1 MSIVGLA
8 APGGSG
14 DPGDGLDAPSGGTG
28 ESGDVLDELRANLG
42 ERLLDD
48 PASLAAYAVD
58 SSRAQPEGLP
68 IAVVRATST
77 GDVSTALAWAHARGI
92 RVSVRGAGTGLSGGA
107 VAYAGG
113 LVVSL
118 EAMDRIVSIDVDNRL
133 ADVEAGVVTAD
144 LDAAAHA
151 HGLFFPPDP
160 ASAQWS
166 TIGGNIATNAGGLR
180 CVAHGVTTDVVAA
193 LEVVLADG
201 RILRTGARTRKN
213 TTGYDLTS
221 LFCGSEGTLGVITA
235 ATVRLKPVPPGQP
248 RTFRAS
254 FDDIEDAGRAVTAIV
269 SGPAAPEVLELIDAR
284 SVEIIEAFHPS
295 GLPSPGAA
303 MLVGQTVGLTAHDS
317 AEAITAICRAHGAVE
332 TEVSDSDSLLEARR
346 LANPALTA
354 QGLRVSC
361 DVGVPVSQLATV
373 FRGIGE
379 LAQRH
384 GRRIAIVAHAGD
396 GNLHPTV
403 EAGDSPAE
411 YAAAELVI
419 DDITHLALSL
429 GGTISGEHGIGS
441 VKRHELPWQQDAVAL
456 DVQRAI
462 KAALDPS
469 GILTPGRAI

>member
-1 MSIVGLA
+1 MSA
-8 APGGSG
+8 
-14 DPGDGLDAPSGGTG
+14 DGF
-28 ESGDVLDELRANLG
+28 DELRAALG
-42 ERLLDD
+42 GRLLED
-48 PASLAAYAVD
+48 PESLIAYSLD
-58 SSRAQPEGLP
+58 SSRAKPGGRP
-68 IAVVRATST
+68 IGVVLATST
-77 GDVSTALAWAHARGI
+77 ADVSFALAWANARGI
-92 RVSVRGAGTGLSGGA
+92 PVSVRGAGTGLSGGA

-118 EAMDRIVSIDVDNRL
+118 EAMNRIVSIDVENRL

-144 LDAAAHA
+144 LDDAALAE
-151 HGLFFPPDP
+151 GLFFPPDP

-201 RILRTGARTRKN
+201 RVMRTGARTRKN

-221 LFCGSEGTLGVITA
+221 LFTGSEGTLGVITA
-235 ATVRLKPVPPGQP
+235 ATVRLKPVPPGEP

-269 SGPAAPEVLELIDAR
+269 SGPATPEVLELIDAR

-303 MLVGQTVGLTAHDS
+303 MLVGQTVGLTAHET
-317 AEAITAICRAHGAVE
+317 AGAITEICRAHGAAE
-332 TEVSDSDSLLEARR
+332 TEISASDSLLEARR

-361 DVGVPVSQLATV
+361 DVGVPVAELATV

-379 LAQRH
+379 IAERH
-384 GRRIAIVAHAGD
+384 SRRIAVVAHAGD

-403 EAGDSPAE
+403 EAGESPEE

-419 DDITHLALSL
+419 DDITRLALSL

-441 VKRHELPWQQDAVAL
+441 VKRHELPWQQDAAAL

-462 KAALDPS
+462 KAALDPR